1 MFGARAHTHQKLLQ
15 LLQYA
20 FNVLSLIRNLQYSLV
35 NCKFFFF
42 PLYFYCFALYVLFFK
57 ILVFSL
63 YFWNARNCFSQTTA
77 DKSHLE
83 IWKIGSAV
91 WSFEFRISF
100 WIQFKFSPIKLFLVS
115 CFLVF
120 LKSSARAEK
129 WMGSLNRIG
138 YEVSETCCS

>member
-1 MFGARAHTHQKLLQ
+1 MVRAHTRTKNCFSCYSTPSMSSPSSVICNTLLST
-15 LLQYA
+15 
-20 FNVLSLIRNLQYSLV
+20 VSSSSS
-35 NCKFFFF
+35 